1 MFSGTKMEMKNFEEM
16 NKKSD
21 MLLVQRLSKIQ
32 CKCLYV
38 NVFINLLFKY
48 KNFHFMPSLTSA
60 FCIQTSPGTTSATG
74 LLLVESPNTQI
85 FSTAG

>member
-32 CKCLYV
+32 CKCLNV

-48 KNFHFMPSLTSA
+48 KNFHFTMQGSN
-60 FCIQTSPGTTSATG
+60 GD
-74 LLLVESPNTQI
+74 
-85 FSTAG
+85 

>member
-1 MFSGTKMEMKNFEEM
+1 MEMKNFEEM

-32 CKCLYV
+32 CKCLNV

-48 KNFHFMPSLTSA
+48 KNFYFTRVTMAIDWYITDSLKDR
-60 FCIQTSPGTTSATG
+60 TTGFEQSKK
-74 LLLVESPNTQI
+74 LKMQI
-85 FSTAG
+85 RKYYKLP

>member
-1 MFSGTKMEMKNFEEM
+1 MKNFEEM

-32 CKCLYV
+32 CKCLNV

-48 KNFHFMPSLTSA
+48 KNFYFTIQGSNEYVTDSLKDRSVG
-60 FCIQTSPGTTSATG
+60 FEQSKK
-74 LLLVESPNTQI
+74 LKMQI
-85 FSTAG
+85 SKYYKLP

>member
-1 MFSGTKMEMKNFEEM
+1 MEMKNFEEM

-32 CKCLYV
+32 CKCLNV

-48 KNFHFMPSLTSA
+48 TNFHFTRFTIQGSNGDWYITNSLKDR
-60 FCIQTSPGTTSATG
+60 TTGFEQSKK
-74 LLLVESPNTQI
+74 LKMQI
-85 FSTAG
+85 RKCYKLP

>member
-1 MFSGTKMEMKNFEEM
+1 MEMKKFEEM

-32 CKCLYV
+32 CKCLNV

-48 KNFHFMPSLTSA
+48 KNFYFTIHGSNDEYVTHSLKDRSVG
-60 FCIQTSPGTTSATG
+60 FEQSKK
-74 LLLVESPNTQI
+74 LKMQI
-85 FSTAG
+85 SKYYKLP

>member
-1 MFSGTKMEMKNFEEM
+1 MEMKNFEEM

-32 CKCLYV
+32 CKCLNV

-48 KNFHFMPSLTSA
+48 KNFYFTIQGSNEYITDSLEDRTIGFEQSKK
-60 FCIQTSPGTTSATG
+60 
-74 LLLVESPNTQI
+74 LKMQI
-85 FSTAG
+85 SKCYKLP